1 MVKLEEICEWS
12 AGKETY
18 VNSSMG
24 WLVLLCRFTAWEL
37 ADELHEVGG
46 YRSIDGKL
54 RAQVHIETVI
64 FFVSAK
70 RYPEEAMIVILL
82 LYVGFETDGDM
93 LLFIIS
99 NACDFRNWRFSMNN
113 LV

>member
-1 MVKLEEICEWS
+1 
-12 AGKETY
+12 
-18 VNSSMG
+18 
-24 WLVLLCRFTAWEL
+24 
-37 ADELHEVGG
+37 
-46 YRSIDGKL
+46 
-54 RAQVHIETVI
+54 
-64 FFVSAK
+64 
-70 RYPEEAMIVILL
+70 MIVILL